1 MLTGYIKHKTN
12 LTIAEEQ
19 VGVAIKNIFSRN
31 AESRRQSTS
40 RAVNPITYRDD
51 YFGHKRH
58 IDQIEKLGMYGVT
71 HVAAIDGHSHM

>member
-19 VGVAIKNIFSRN
+19 VGVTTKNAFSRN

-40 RAVNPITYRDD
+40 TAVNPIPYYIYIIYGIYIIYIIYIIYRLL
-51 YFGHKRH
+51 Y
-58 IDQIEKLGMYGVT
+58 MVT
-71 HVAAIDGHSHM
+71 SVI

>member
-19 VGVAIKNIFSRN
+19 VGVTTKNTFSRN

-40 RAVNPITYRDD
+40 TAVNPIPYRAD
-51 YFGHKRH
+51 YYIWSQASYRPK
-58 IDQIEKLGMYGVT
+58 
-71 HVAAIDGHSHM
+71 